1 MAFRML
7 IDGKMEVGDTTFGVT
22 NPSTEDVFAQAP
34 DCSKAQLDKAMAA
47 AKRAAPSWAATPLA
61 DRRKLMHAAVAKLKE
76 PPIANRLRDTLV
88 REQGK
93 PVPMAQV
100 ELDAMSRNLTHFATR
115 DYAFEKVL
123 ADNET
128 ELVVEKRVPLGV
140 VAGITPWNFPLLM
153 GCWKVA
159 EALMTGNV
167 IVLKP
172 SPYTPLTSLI
182 MGEALA
188 DIFPAGV
195 LTVISGSDE
204 VGKWMTLHDV
214 VSKISFTGSTRTGK
228 AIQAAASGTLKR
240 VTLELGGN
248 DAAVVLDDVNV
259 KEVAPLIFQNAM
271 INTGQV
277 CIAVKRCYVHETKYE
292 EMVGALAELAKQAS
306 AVVGDGFK
314 NGMMFGPLNNKMQ
327 YERVKELVED
337 AKKSGATIKA
347 GGAPLAGKGF
357 FYPPTIITG
366 AKEGARI
373 VDEEQF
379 GPVLPIISFRDTEEV
394 IQRVNG
400 TSFGLGGSV
409 WTTDLKKGES
419 VASRISSGTVWVN
432 QHMNLSPDIPFGGS
446 KESGIG
452 RQMGEATLEGY
463 MEPRVIRILKPQK
476 AKL

>member
-1 MAFRML
+1 MAFHML
-7 IDGKMEVGDTTFGVT
+7 IDGRMEGGEKTFGVM

-34 DCSKAQLDKAMAA
+34 ECSKVQLDKAMAA
-47 AKRAAPSWAATPLA
+47 AKRAAPGWAATPLA
-61 DRRKLMHAAVAKLKE
+61 DRRKLMHAAVAKLQE
-76 PPIANRLRDTLV
+76 PAIANRLRDTLV

-93 PVPMAQV
+93 PVMMAQF
-100 ELDAMSRNLTHFATR
+100 ELDATGVNLTHFATR

-123 ADNET
+123 ADNEA

-153 GCWKVA
+153 GAWKIG
-159 EALMTGNV
+159 EALMTGNAM
-167 IVLKP
+167 VLKP

-182 MGEALA
+182 LGEALA
-188 DIFPAGV
+188 DVFPAGV
-195 LTVISGSDE
+195 LNVISGSDE
-204 VGKWMTLHDV
+204 LGKWMTLHDA
-214 VSKISFTGSTRTGK
+214 VSKISFTGSVRTGK

-240 VTLELGGN
+240 FTLELGGN
-248 DAAVVLDDVNV
+248 DAAVVLDDADV

-271 INTGQV
+271 MNTGQV

-292 EMVGALAELAKQAS
+292 QMVGALTEAAKQAS

-314 NGMMFGPLNNKMQ
+314 DGMMFGPINNKMQ

-337 AKKSGATIKA
+337 AKKSGATIEA
-347 GGAPLAGKGF
+347 GGAPLPGKGF

-366 AKEGARI
+366 AKEGTRI

-379 GPVLPIISFRDTEEV
+379 GPVLPIIPFRDTEDV

-409 WTTDLKKGES
+409 WTSDLKRGDS
-419 VASRISSGTVWVN
+419 VASRIQSGTVWVN

-476 AKL
+476 SKL